1 MDFSLR
7 DLSYFLAVVA
17 HGHLGHAASACAVT
31 QPALSKSLKRLE
43 DETGLALFDRAGRAI
58 RPTSAGLAFA
68 EHARKVVNQYD
79 DAVRHAEGL
88 RAGGG
93 GLLRLG
99 ATAATMDTVV
109 MPALEALLPAQ
120 PGLRVVLTLGLSDE
134 LPDLVERG
142 DLDLAVA
149 PSDGTRGGVLRQDAM
164 GHDVL
169 RLVAGRRNPLFKR
182 AALGLADLAEQRWIL
197 PKRTSVARQR
207 LDASFARADQPLPR
221 AVLEVDFISAGA
233 LKLVAGTDLLT
244 VAPAS
249 LLEDNAE
256 AGVAALPVEAS
267 LPLKR
272 DISLLSRRQAVWSP
286 MMKAFR
292 AVLRNR
298 S

>member
-7 DLSYFLAVVA
+7 DLSYFLAVVT
-17 HGHLGHAASACAVT
+17 HGHLGRAASACAVT

-88 RAGGG
+88 RTGGA

-109 MPALEALLPAQ
+109 MPALELLLPAQ

-134 LPDLVERG
+134 LPDVVEQG
-142 DLDLAVA
+142 DVDLAVA
-149 PSDGTRGGVLRQDAM
+149 PSDGGRGGILRQDAV
-164 GHDVL
+164 GQDVR
-169 RLVAGRRNPLFKR
+169 RLVASRRHPLYR
-182 AALGLADLAEQRWIL
+182 RGPVSLDDLAGQRWIL

-207 LDASFARADQPLPR
+207 LDAFFARADRPLPR
-221 AVLEVDFISAGA
+221 AALEVDFISAGA
-233 LKLVAGTDLLT
+233 LKLVAASELLT
-244 VAPAS
+244 LAPAG
-249 LLEDNAE
+249 LLEDSAE
-256 AGVAALPVEAS
+256 AGVAALRVQAA
-267 LPLKR
+267 LPLSR
-272 DISLLSRRQAVWSP
+272 DISLLSRRGAVWSP

-292 AVLRNR
+292 AVLKSRP
-298 S
+298 

>member
-1 MDFSLR
+1 MDLSLR
-7 DLSYFLAVVA
+7 DLTYFLAVVT
-17 HGHLGHAASACAVT
+17 HGHLGRAASACAVT

-68 EHARKVVNQYD
+68 EHARKVVNQYED
-79 DAVRHAEGL
+79 TVRHAEGL
-88 RAGGG
+88 RDGGG

-109 MPALEALLPAQ
+109 MPALEVLLPAQ
-120 PGLRVVLTLGLSDE
+120 PGLRVALTLGLSDE
-134 LPDLVERG
+134 LPDLIERG

-164 GHDVL
+164 GHDLL
-169 RLVAGRRNPLFKR
+169 RLVAARRHPLFKR
-182 AALGLADLAEQRWIL
+182 PAIALADLADQRWIL

-207 LDASFARADQPLPR
+207 LDAFFARTDQALPN

-244 VAPAS
+244 IAPAS
-249 LLEDNAE
+249 LLEDAAE
-256 AGVAALPVEAS
+256 AGVAALPVDAS

-272 DISLLSRRQAVWSP
+272 DISLLSRRRAVWSP

-292 AVLRNR
+292 AVLKAR

>member
-7 DLSYFLAVVA
+7 DLSYFLAVVT
-17 HGHLGHAASACAVT
+17 HGHLGRAASACTVT

-68 EHARKVVNQYD
+68 EHARRVVNQYE

-88 RAGGG
+88 RSGEG

-109 MPALEALLPAQ
+109 MPALEILLPAQ
-120 PGLRVVLTLGLSDE
+120 PGLQVVLTLGLSDE
-134 LPDLVERG
+134 LPDLVEQG

-164 GHDVL
+164 GQDVL

-182 AALGLADLAEQRWIL
+182 AGIALADLRGQRWIL

-207 LDASFARADQPLPR
+207 LDAFFARADQPLPR

-244 VAPAS
+244 VAPAA
-249 LLEDNAE
+249 LLEDTAE
-256 AGVAALPVEAS
+256 SGVAALPLEAA
-267 LPLKR
+267 LPLTR

-292 AVLRNR
+292 AVLKNR

>member
-1 MDFSLR
+1 MDLSLR

-17 HGHLGHAASACAVT
+17 HGHLGRAASACAVT

-68 EHARKVVNQYD
+68 EHARKVVNQYE
-79 DAVRHAEGL
+79 DAVRHAQGL
-88 RAGGG
+88 RSGGG

-109 MPALEALLPAQ
+109 MPALQVLLPKQ
-120 PGLRVVLTLGLSDE
+120 PELRVVLTLGLSDE

-149 PSDGTRGGVLRQDAM
+149 PADGARGGVLRQDAM
-164 GHDVL
+164 GHDLL
-169 RLVAGRRNPLFKR
+169 RLVASRRNPLFKR
-182 AALGLADLAEQRWIL
+182 PALGLADLADQRWIL

-207 LDASFARADQPLPR
+207 LDASFARADRPLPR
-221 AVLEVDFISAGA
+221 AALEVDFISAGA

-244 VAPAS
+244 VAPDS
-249 LLEDNAE
+249 LLEDAGDT
-256 AGVAALPVEAS
+256 GVAALPLDAA

-292 AVLRNR
+292 TVLRSR
-298 S
+298 P